1 MLSGRKKSLN
11 ILLLLCVSTT
21 SFAADMLGNP
31 AYIGVPGQFA
41 IEIGGGKS
49 SDFSVDIEK
58 STSTVTI
65 GNLSQTGA
73 EPAGFGKNSE
83 DQVFI
88 GASYA
93 INATTQ
99 IFANFGNGKETGQQS
114 SSRTLGFKISPEVD
128 SSDVRMGLILR
139 AQQVDIDVDGPF
151 SFTASIN
158 DGTNIH
164 QTFGAVINGT
174 EQVEYTRFDAFFGA
188 SRNTGVF
195 RPYGGLC
202 LTKVSGTDTIALS
215 DITTVTSFPVSGGA
229 VTQTNERVT
238 YNTKADIS
246 GSKYFTGVLGF
257 SLHPGNNLGLTAEI
271 QAGLQRALMLS
282 GNMGF

>member
-1 MLSGRKKSLN
+1 MISRCKKSLN
-11 ILLLLCVSTT
+11 VLLLLFFSTT

-31 AYIGVPGQFA
+31 AYIGIPGQIA

-65 GNLSQTGA
+65 GNLSQTGV
-73 EPAGFGKNSE
+73 EPAGLGKNSE

-93 INATTQ
+93 VNTAMQ
-99 IFANFGNGKETGQQS
+99 IFANFGNGKETGLQS
-114 SSRTLGFKISPEVD
+114 NSRALGFKISPGVD

-139 AQQVDIDVDGPF
+139 AQQVNIDVDGPF
-151 SFTASIN
+151 LFSSSID
-158 DGTNIH
+158 DGTNTH
-164 QTFGAVINGT
+164 QVAGPVNGS
-174 EQVEYTRFDAFFGA
+174 EQVKYTRFDAFFGA

-202 LTKVSGTDTIALS
+202 LTKVSGTDTVALNDTTTIFNYPS
-215 DITTVTSFPVSGGA
+215 GGGTVTV
-229 VTQTNERVT
+229 TNERVT
-238 YNTKADIS
+238 YNSKADIS

-257 SLHPGNNLGLTAEI
+257 SIHPGNNLGLTAEI
-271 QAGLQRALMLS
+271 QAGLQRAYMLS
-282 GNMGF
+282 GNMEF